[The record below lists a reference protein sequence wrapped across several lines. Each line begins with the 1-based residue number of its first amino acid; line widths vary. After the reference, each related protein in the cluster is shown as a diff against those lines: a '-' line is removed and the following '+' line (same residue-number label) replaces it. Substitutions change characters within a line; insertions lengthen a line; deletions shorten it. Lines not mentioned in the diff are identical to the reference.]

1 MSLDKEDN
9 VIRPVFKRPER
20 APSANDVDLLNARA
34 SRAREEELVD
44 ALHGQETAR
53 NAEEIA
59 RGVIDDYEA
68 DPSADGAKALQTH
81 SIVNQYSTGELST
94 LLCQL
99 PNMKNIVR
107 SYAYV
112 IAKTYTDRID
122 KQKREQI
129 PL

>member
-34 SRAREEELVD
+34 SRALEEERVD
-44 ALHGQETAR
+44 VLHGQETAR

-59 RGVIDDYEA
+59 RGVIKDYEA
-68 DPSADGAKALQTH
+68 DPTTDAAKAAEAH
-81 SIVNQYSTGELST
+81 PSVNHYTTGDLSK

-99 PNMKNIVR
+99 PNMKNTAR
-107 SYAYV
+107 TFAYV
-112 IAKTYTDRID
+112 IARTYIDRID
-122 KQKREQI
+122 TKKREQI